1 MLNVNYNIS
10 FLKNRC
16 EMLFTTSVF
25 KKLMSHV
32 TFNIGYFKNRCYMSL
47 TTSVFLKIDVV
58 LEILF
63 NIMSVFSINPKN
75 NLQIL
80 KSDHTTYNFHS
91 VLKQFLP
98 ENSIRNLLITMNLKH
113 I

>member
-1 MLNVNYNIS
+1 
-10 FLKNRC
+10 
-16 EMLFTTSVF
+16 
-25 KKLMSHV
+25 
-32 TFNIGYFKNRCYMSL
+32 
-47 TTSVFLKIDVV
+47 
-58 LEILF
+58 
-63 NIMSVFSINPKN
+63 MSVFSINPKN